1 MTFCVHHR
9 EHKIFFIFNKIS
21 LLLKKLNQKSGNIRL
36 NLGDNN
42 SSSFHLAVNR
52 RNVKVI
58 DPNQVKGM
66 PVGYYQEL
74 FVISRE

>member
-1 MTFCVHHR
+1 M
-9 EHKIFFIFNKIS
+9 K
-21 LLLKKLNQKSGNIRL
+21 QKSGNMLL
-36 NLGDNN
+36 NLADNN
-42 SSSFHLAVNR
+42 SSSFHWAVNR
-52 RNVKVI
+52 KNVKVI

>member
-1 MTFCVHHR
+1 M
-9 EHKIFFIFNKIS
+9 K
-21 LLLKKLNQKSGNIRL
+21 QKSGNIRL

-42 SSSFHLAVNR
+42 SSSFHWAVNR

-74 FVISRE
+74 FVILRE